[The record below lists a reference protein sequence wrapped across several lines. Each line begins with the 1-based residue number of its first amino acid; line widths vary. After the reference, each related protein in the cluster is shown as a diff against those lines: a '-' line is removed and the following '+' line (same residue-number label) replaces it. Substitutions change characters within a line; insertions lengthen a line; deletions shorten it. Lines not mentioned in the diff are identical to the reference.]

1 MDIYVVNIIRQVLL
15 IYAGN
20 FFLDDFYNKTGPHA
34 KNTQYIQSY
43 MNM

>member
-20 FFLDDFYNKTGPHA
+20 FFFDDFYNKTGPHA
-34 KNTQYIQSY
+34 KKHNIFSRI
-43 MNM
+43 

>member
-20 FFLDDFYNKTGPHA
+20 FFFYDFYNKLVRTQ
-34 KNTQYIQSY
+34 KTQYIQSD